1 MTPTPVPICP
11 KCGYDQ
17 SGEIATWQ
25 TQCPMTGTC
34 TECGEQLRWAEV
46 FAIQQEWGSE
56 VAWYAEHAHSAL
68 GMLKRTPGTLLRLI
82 FPHRYFRDMNHRRE
96 IRPFRLAL
104 WILLASV
111 LVHLIV
117 SAIGYA
123 ANKAE
128 GYPYYRHRSQHSF
141 VEIRVDEISA
151 AISFPFGLLPFEGYE
166 WYEYMLPTWAILGA
180 PIFWIILL
188 GFVLLVRHEEEKD
201 YRGDLRLLAR
211 MSLLSVLPAMM
222 HIQVVRLGFGFHAA
236 TGMTRMTDWVPIAFI
251 ISIFAMLFWQQL
263 LWTHAVR
270 NYWHIRRSFFIN
282 IGGCFG
288 SIIFGVVFMIWI
300 LR

>member
-1 MTPTPVPICP
+1 MHTPPPCCPRCEYELTGEANRWHEQCPLEGICP
-11 KCGYDQ
+11 
-17 SGEIATWQ
+17 
-25 TQCPMTGTC
+25 
-34 TECGEQLRWAEV
+34 ECGLALQWRDV
-46 FAIQQEWGSE
+46 YQICNEWGSE
-56 VAWYAEHAHSAL
+56 VGWYAEHAHSAL

-96 IRPFRLAL
+96 IRPLRLAL

-117 SAIGYA
+117 SPIGYA

-128 GYPYYRHRSQHSF
+128 GYPFYRNRSQHSF

-166 WYEYMLPTWAILGA
+166 WYDYMLPTWAIIGA
-180 PIFWIILL
+180 PIFWIFFL
-188 GFVLLVRHEEEKD
+188 GFVLLVRHEEDKD
-201 YRGDLRLLAR
+201 YRRDMRLLVR
-211 MSLLSVLPAMM
+211 MSMLSILPAMM
-222 HIQVVRLGFGFHAA
+222 HIQIVRLGFGIHAA
-236 TGMTRMTDWVPIAFI
+236 TGMTHMTDGVPIAFL

-270 NYWHIRRSFFIN
+270 RYWHIQRSFFIN

-288 SIIFGVVFMIWI
+288 SVIFGVVFMIWV